1 MRGLLLLLPLAGL
14 AACSTPR
21 DEPSLAPR
29 AAERIDP
36 RVPIPDTSGSLP
48 ASASLQA
55 QLARLVA
62 SARGAQGAADRAIAA
77 AEAGA
82 GRAGPRQSESWIAA
96 EQLLSAAIAAREPVT
111 RALGDIDALTS
122 RSVNQLV
129 PADLA
134 NVTAAAGEVT
144 AIDQR
149 QAERIAAIQRRLG
162 A

>member
-1 MRGLLLLLPLAGL
+1 MRGLLLLLPLAAL
-14 AACSTPR
+14 AACSTPG

-29 AAERIDP
+29 AGERIDP
-36 RVPIPDTSGSLP
+36 RVPVNDTSGSLP
-48 ASASLQA
+48 ASASLSAELQ
-55 QLARLVA
+55 RLVA
-62 SARGAQGAADRAIAA
+62 SARGAQGEADRAIAA

-82 GRAGPRQSESWIAA
+82 ARAGPPRSESWIAA
-96 EQLLSAAIAAREPVT
+96 EQLLSAAIAARGPVT

-122 RSVNQLV
+122 RRVNDLV

-134 NVTAAAGEVT
+134 NVAAAAEQVGAVD
-144 AIDQR
+144 AR